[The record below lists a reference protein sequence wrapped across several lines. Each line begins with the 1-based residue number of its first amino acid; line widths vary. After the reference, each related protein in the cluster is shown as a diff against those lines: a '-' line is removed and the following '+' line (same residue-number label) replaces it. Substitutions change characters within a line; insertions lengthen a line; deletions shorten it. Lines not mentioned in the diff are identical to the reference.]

1 MSVLS
6 ILIFVLLP
14 GILIRAESRVK
25 VISWLSPA
33 FWCYALGILLG
44 NILPLDLHMSE
55 LTQTA
60 AVALAIPL
68 LLFPS
73 ELKDWARLAG
83 KTLLSFII
91 WVMGVAIMAI
101 AAAFIWQDFF
111 ELPKAMASMA
121 SSVYTGGTANMS
133 AVQFAIKAP
142 SQLFDTMNLSD
153 LSFSGLYLIFVL
165 TAAQKLLL
173 RFLPAFPKRNE
184 EEMPEG
190 ESDTEEDIKLS
201 IPSILTSLGWAV
213 VVVGLSIGM
222 SFLFFGKL
230 EETFVV
236 IALAVLGIAASTFPR
251 IQKLPMS
258 YHTGEYIFL
267 IFCVAVGS
275 RVDLVQVLQAV
286 PVTLAFMGTIAFG
299 TVCFHSF
306 FAWLFKIDADTVLI
320 THSAGIFGPPF
331 IGPIATAMKNREIV
345 LSGMTLGVINLAI
358 GNFVGILIFNLLS

>member
-83 KTLLSFII
+83 KTLVSFTI
-91 WVMGVAIMAI
+91 WVIGVALMAI
-101 AAAFIWQDFF
+101 AASFIWQDFF

-173 RFLPAFPKRNE
+173 KFLPAFPKRNE
-184 EEMPEG
+184 DNIEEG
-190 ESDTEEDIKLS
+190 AIEEEEVSWS
-201 IPSILTSLGWAV
+201 IPSILTSLGWAI

-236 IALAVLGIAASTFPR
+236 IALAVLGIAASTFSQ
-251 IQKLPMS
+251 IQKLPLS